1 MLLPSWDL
9 WGLGSGSGPLG
20 SEHQQGQGS
29 GRWWGRGWCEAEV
42 CGREREEV
50 YGRTQE
56 YSLSFAFIGA
66 GGGSGV
72 SDGMGGV

>member
-20 SEHQQGQGS
+20 SEHQQGQS
-29 GRWWGRGWCEAEV
+29 AGRLGVGAGCVAEV
-42 CGREREEV
+42 CGRKREEA

-66 GGGSGV
+66 GEGGGV